1 MNDDTRM
8 TEEAQAPRRKR
19 GPRPLDWKRRLR
31 YALETPLAYL
41 VYGIFALLP
50 VAAASAVGGFV
61 LSRIGPRMG
70 ASRTAHA
77 NLQLAFP
84 EKTEAERK
92 DIVRGMWDNLGRVIA
107 EYPHLRDMEDRLEI
121 EGIEHFNVIKEKG
134 GIFFGGHIANW
145 EIYGLMAV
153 RRGLRLS
160 LLYRK
165 PNNPW
170 VDNLLRHARG
180 GDSLG
185 HITKSDKGA
194 REIFTLLR
202 RGESVA
208 ILMDQKLTEG
218 IPMPFFGHDAL
229 TATALAQFALKFN
242 CPVVPAVAQRLPGA
256 RFRITFFPPLDI
268 APTDDRDADIRRILT
283 EVNRYLE
290 TWIRARPA
298 EWLWLHKRWA
308 KAS

>member
-1 MNDDTRM
+1 MSDDSQTP
-8 TEEAQAPRRKR
+8 EQAGTPRSSR

-31 YALETPLAYL
+31 YALETPLAYM
-41 VYGIFALLP
+41 VYGVFAVLP
-50 VAAASAVGGFV
+50 VATASALGGAA

-77 NLQLAFP
+77 NLQMAFP
-84 EKTEAERK
+84 EKTEAERA

-107 EYPHLRDMEDRLEI
+107 EYPHLRRMESRIEI
-121 EGIEHFNVIKEKG
+121 EGIEHFNVIKQKG

-145 EIYGLMAV
+145 EIYGLMAL
-153 RRGLRLS
+153 RKGLRLN

-185 HITKSDKGA
+185 HIAKGDKGA

-202 RGESVA
+202 RGEAVA
-208 ILMDQKLTEG
+208 ILMDQKLSEG
-218 IPMPFFGHDAL
+218 IPVPFFGHDAL

-256 RFRITFFPPLDI
+256 RFRVTFFPPLDI
-268 APTDDRDADIRRILT
+268 SPTDDREADIRRILM

-290 TWIRARPA
+290 AWIRARPA
-298 EWLWLHKRWA
+298 EWLWLHKRWP
-308 KAS
+308 KAG